1 MVNLTVPNK
10 PPAGGGLVFHGATR
24 YDWLLWLVTLG
35 RETALREQILE
46 LAALEPGQSILD
58 VGCGT
63 GTLALAAKRRV
74 GTTGRVYGIDASPEM
89 LSRAY
94 RKAARANTDVTF
106 LKAFAQDL
114 PFADGQFNTVLTTI
128 MLHHLPRGSRRQCA
142 REAGRVLKPGGRILA
157 VDFGVSSLKH
167 PSLLDHFRRPRH
179 GSVELSELIAL
190 FSEEGLH
197 CIQSGPVGIGSL
209 QFVVAGH
216 ANH

>member
-1 MVNLTVPNK
+1 MLNLTVQNK
-10 PPAGGGLVFHGATR
+10 PPATGGLVLHGATR

-74 GTTGRVYGIDASPEM
+74 GASGRVYGIDASPEM

-94 RKAARANTDVTF
+94 QKAAKARSDVTF
-106 LKAFAQDL
+106 LKAFAQEL

-128 MLHHLPRGSRRQCA
+128 MLHHLPRSSRRQCA
-142 REAGRVLKPGGRILA
+142 REIARVLKPGGRVLA
-157 VDFGVSSLKH
+157 VDFGASGSKH
-167 PSLLDHFRRPRH
+167 PTLLEHFRRPRH
-179 GSVELSELIAL
+179 GSVKLSDLIAL

-197 CIQSGPVGIGSL
+197 CTQSGPVGISSL
-209 QFVVAGH
+209 QFVVAQL
-216 ANH
+216 ANN